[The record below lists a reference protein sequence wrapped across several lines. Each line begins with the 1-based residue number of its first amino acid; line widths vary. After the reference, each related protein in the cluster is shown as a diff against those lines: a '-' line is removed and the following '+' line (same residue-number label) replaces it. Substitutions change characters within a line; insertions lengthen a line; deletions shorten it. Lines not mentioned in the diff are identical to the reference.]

1 MPKAPSFFFSFVC
14 LFFFIWLRVHGISLN
29 LIALIIIVETEAS
42 LLALAKSI
50 CYVYALQGWFV

>member
-1 MPKAPSFFFSFVC
+1 MPKAPFFFFFRLFVC
-14 LFFFIWLRVHGISLN
+14 FFWLRVHGISLN

>member
-1 MPKAPSFFFSFVC
+1 MPKGPYFFFFVC
-14 LFFFIWLRVHGISLN
+14 LFVFFWLRVHGISLN
-29 LIALIIIVETEAS
+29 LIALIIIIETEAS

>member
-1 MPKAPSFFFSFVC
+1 MLKAPYFFFSFVC
-14 LFFFIWLRVHGISLN
+14 LFFFFN
-29 LIALIIIVETEAS
+29 LIALIIVIETEAS

>member
-1 MPKAPSFFFSFVC
+1 MLKAPYFFFSFVC
-14 LFFFIWLRVHGISLN
+14 LFFFN
-29 LIALIIIVETEAS
+29 LIALIIVIETEAS

>member
-1 MPKAPSFFFSFVC
+1 MLKAPYFFFRLFVC
-14 LFFFIWLRVHGISLN
+14 FFN
-29 LIALIIIVETEAS
+29 LIALVIIIETEAS

>member
-1 MPKAPSFFFSFVC
+1 MLKAPYFFFSFVC
-14 LFFFIWLRVHGISLN
+14 LFFN
-29 LIALIIIVETEAS
+29 LIALIIIIETEAS